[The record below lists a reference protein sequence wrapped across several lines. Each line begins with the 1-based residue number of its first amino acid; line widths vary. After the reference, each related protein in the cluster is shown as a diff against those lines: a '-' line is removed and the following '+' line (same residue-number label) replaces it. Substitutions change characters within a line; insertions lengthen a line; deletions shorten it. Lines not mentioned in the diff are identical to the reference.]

1 MDRKELAI
9 KLENFKQACQAKG
22 YITGE
27 LYFDE
32 AYPGDTSSSF
42 IVKMIVKKS
51 WMDTM
56 SSTGKALDALIDVL
70 WDTTEPK
77 TRASVHVLSIYN
89 EDERDLL
96 EQPLH
101 REVA

>member
-9 KLENFKQACQAKG
+9 KLENFKQVCQAKG

-32 AYPGDTSSSF
+32 AYLGDSSSSF

-56 SSTGKALDALIDVL
+56 SSTGTALDALIDVL
-70 WDTTEPK
+70 WDTTDAK

-96 EQPLH
+96 EQPQH